1 MAVTVP
7 ADVGARDGGVRRVTI
22 LGSTGSV
29 GQNTVDLLLRNRE
42 VFEVEALTANR
53 NPERL
58 AEQARALRARFAA
71 IADPVHYPA
80 LKEALAGTGI
90 ETACGAQAVVEA
102 ARRPAGWVM
111 AAIVGA
117 AGLAPTLSAIKRGV
131 IVALANKE
139 ALVCAGALVMQ
150 EVARC
155 RATLLPVDSEHNAI
169 WQCFDRA
176 RVDAIERIILTA
188 SGGPFRERNFEDMR
202 GVTPKEAVAHPN
214 WSMGAKISVDSAT
227 MMNTGLELI
236 EAHHLFQL
244 PLDRV
249 EVVVHPQSIVHGAV
263 VYRDG
268 SVLAQLGSP
277 DMRTPIAYALAW
289 PDRIEAPTKR
299 LDLAA
304 VGRLTFEPPDER
316 RFPALRVARDALI
329 HGGGCPTVLN
339 AANETA
345 VHAFLEGRIGFLEIV
360 ETVERT
366 LDRIPEGKLESLD
379 DVYNFDT
386 AAREVAA
393 RLSGIRASPRAPA
406 LTDLR

>member
-1 MAVTVP
+1 MIAP
-7 ADVGARDGGVRRVTI
+7 HPVGNERPRRVTI

-29 GQNTVDLLLRNRE
+29 GQNTVDLLSRNPQA
-42 VFEVEALTANR
+42 FEVEALTANR
-53 NPERL
+53 NPDRL

-71 IADPVHYPA
+71 IADPAHYPA
-80 LKEALAGTGI
+80 LKEALAGSGI
-90 ETACGAQAVVEA
+90 ETACGAQAIVEA
-102 ARRPAGWVM
+102 ASRPADWVM

-117 AGLAPTLSAIKRGV
+117 AGLSPTLAAIQRGA

-150 EVARC
+150 EVTRC
-155 RATLLPVDSEHNAI
+155 HATLLPVDSEHNAI
-169 WQCFDRA
+169 WQCFDLTRA
-176 RVDAIERIILTA
+176 DTIERIILTA
-188 SGGPFRERNFEDMR
+188 SGGPFRERRLEDMR
-202 GVTPKEAVAHPN
+202 DVTPQQAVAHPN

-227 MMNTGLELI
+227 MMNKGLELI

-249 EVVVHPQSIVHGAV
+249 DVVVHPQSIVHGAV

-289 PDRIEAPTKR
+289 PGRIETPTKR

-304 VGRLTFEPPDER
+304 VGRLTFEAPDER
-316 RFPALRVARDALI
+316 RFPALRVAREALI
-329 HGGGCPTVLN
+329 RGGGCPTVLN

-345 VHAFLEGRIGFLEIV
+345 VNAFLEGRIGFLQIV
-360 ETVERT
+360 ETVEGT
-366 LDRIPEGKLESLD
+366 LDRLPGGKLESLD

-386 AAREVAA
+386 TAREVAA
-393 RLSGIRASPRAPA
+393 ELTGVRAFPRPPA
-406 LTDLR
+406 LTGLR